1 MKRSGPRV
9 TRRDFMKVIVAGIA
23 ACVVG
28 PAMADEGRPA
38 IVVDPTPRFDLS
50 PYLYMP
56 FMEPLGTTDSSVAA
70 ASVSAVELDATV

>member
-1 MKRSGPRV
+1 MKAMG
-9 TRRDFMKVIVAGIA
+9 AA

-28 PAMADEGRPA
+28 PAMADAGQPA

-50 PYLYMP
+50 PYLYMQ

-70 ASVSAVELDATV
+70 ASVSAVELDATA

>member
-1 MKRSGPRV
+1 MEKSEHRV
-9 TRRDFMKVIVAGIA
+9 TRRDFMKAIGAA

-28 PAMADEGRPA
+28 PAMTDAGRPA

-50 PYLYMP
+50 PYLYMQ

-70 ASVSAVELDATV
+70 ASVSAVELDATA

>member
-1 MKRSGPRV
+1 
-9 TRRDFMKVIVAGIA
+9 
-23 ACVVG
+23 
-28 PAMADEGRPA
+28 MADEGRPA